1 MRPRFNNGATLVAA
15 SKTAALMDSSREKK
29 GTRGCGWFSLFF
41 WPAFRRIFL
50 LDNKPEIGHRPPD
63 PGQPPAAAGAKEP
76 AENLPRSTVP
86 QIVIDTQLEHWIR
99 WTLESNIAL
108 AAALK
113 RLRDSYKL
121 VRAGKPAENAEE
133 ILAEVEAALNT
144 VEERSM

>member
-1 MRPRFNNGATLVAA
+1 MA
-15 SKTAALMDSSREKK
+15 SKTATVMDRSRQKK
-29 GTRGCGWFSLFF
+29 DTRGYGWFSLFF

-50 LDNKPEIGHRPPD
+50 LDNKLEVRHRRTD
-63 PGQPPAAAGAKEP
+63 PSPSPADGASKRHDAAPG
-76 AENLPRSTVP
+76 STVP

-121 VRAGKPAENAEE
+121 LQAGKRAEDAER
-133 ILAEVEAALNT
+133 ILEEVEAALKT